1 MFHPV
6 SLVPVR
12 GVIVVC
18 CLFCGHVCSSSD
30 VLFSCNHCCPPV
42 LKKKKKKNALS
53 ASLVVVTMGSLHM
66 VSERVQP
73 ATWDH
78 YGFR

>member
-1 MFHPV
+1 V
-6 SLVPVR
+6 SGGGCCPLACRRGLVCVGR
-12 GVIVVC
+12 VVVSPC
-18 CLFCGHVCSSSD
+18 CFMHVSPS
-30 VLFSCNHCCPPV
+30 FSCASAWSHSC
-42 LKKKKKKNALS
+42 ALS